1 MEELISQIANI
12 GFPMAVSVF
21 LLVRI
26 ESKITELS
34 DSIKDLS
41 NNISLIMRK

>member
-1 MEELISQIANI
+1 MEELINQIANI